1 MGKDPNRHS
10 LKQPYKGQISLISLA
25 IRKMQIK
32 TILKYYLAP
41 TRMAKIKK
49 KDNNK

>member
-10 LKQPYKGQISLISLA
+10 LKKLYKWQISSISLA

-32 TILKYYLAP
+32 SILKYYFTP
-41 TRMAKIKK
+41 TGMAKIKK
-49 KDNNK
+49 TDNNK